1 MSGSPKYSQAEI
13 EERRKQR
20 LEAER
25 RQKAEEEA
33 RLRREAEKQEQQRR
47 LEELRRQC
55 LSEAEKASAF
65 LKQSHG
71 RMYSDD
77 ASRLVSRCNQVISDI
92 KNAETEK
99 ELRDSSECLPQ
110 IIADANKAVARKRRD
125 DEEKKR
131 LAELDRQSFALSELK
146 RSLDEIGS
154 VDSRKFDPRGRNE
167 AEQALSKVEALLSRG
182 GPQAIRSPLS
192 GAQSSIDTHVSTVF
206 NARAEWL
213 RRKGEA
219 ASAVNELYS
228 LIEGLKADV
237 VVMRWKMAVVQAIS
251 GSLAEAD
258 NAVAREEFDKPS
270 TILKRAKAEVDKIVT
285 EANHAQLKADERDYI
300 VSSIGNALR
309 DLGFAVGHSQAE
321 HPGHPASAIVFQA
334 LNTNREGVAVSV
346 PFEGEVT
353 YDVGGYP
360 MQTEQRVD
368 GKGRAKVCDKAQG
381 MLEEIHATL
390 AQRYGV
396 NMSKLMWEE
405 KDPNRDIRG
414 ADDLPASCDTT
425 IRGNYR

>member
-13 EERRKQR
+13 EERRKQQ

-33 RLRREAEKQEQQRR
+33 RLRCEAEEQERKRR
-47 LEELRRQC
+47 LEELRGQC
-55 LSEAEKASAF
+55 LSEAEKASTF

-71 RMYSDD
+71 QMYSDD
-77 ASRLVSRCNQVISDI
+77 ASRLVSRCDQAISNI
-92 KNAETEK
+92 KNVQTEK
-99 ELRDSSECLPQ
+99 EVRDSFECLQQ

-154 VDSRKFDPRGRNE
+154 VDSMKFDPRGRNE
-167 AEQALSKVEALLSRG
+167 AEQALSKVEALIPRG
-182 GPQAIRSPLS
+182 DPQAIRSPLS
-192 GAQSSIDTHVSTVF
+192 GAQSSIDTHVSTVV
-206 NARAEWL
+206 NARVEWI

-219 ASAVNELYS
+219 ESAASELYS
-228 LIEGLKADV
+228 LVEGLKADE
-237 VVMRWKMAVVQAIS
+237 VVMRWKTAVVQAIS
-251 GSLAEAD
+251 GSLVEAD
-258 NAVAREEFDKPS
+258 DAVASEEFDKPS
-270 TILKRAKAEVDKIVT
+270 AILRRTRDEVDKIIT
-285 EANHAQLKADERDYI
+285 EANHAQLRADERDYI

-309 DLGFAVGHSQAE
+309 DLGFAVGPPQAE

-334 LNTNREGVAVSV
+334 LNANREGIAVSV

-368 GKGRAKVCDKAQG
+368 GKGQAKVCDKAQG
-381 MLEEIHATL
+381 MLEEIHVAL

-396 NMSKLMWEE
+396 NMGELTWDD
-405 KDPNRDIRG
+405 KDPNRDIHVEKI
-414 ADDLPASCDTT
+414 LPDSGDAAVVGGQ
-425 IRGNYR
+425 R